1 MHQNVR
7 PSCAKM
13 DEPEA
18 RDSDRFAGCV
28 PMPSSLMQIT
38 LIIESTSGVVLYI
51 CRLALLASVS
61 FYSSVALGQGLP
73 DIATDAET
81 ADSDQIIVTGR
92 AQRLY
97 RTETTTVGK
106 SAEDPLDI
114 PQALQVINSDLFAD
128 QGARDATDIY
138 RNISGVSFFSYAGV
152 TFRGFRQD
160 QSFYDGMRGNP
171 FIGFSVPQ
179 LFNIDRVEVLKGP
192 AGLFFGPGS
201 PGGIINYVSK
211 TPGDT
216 SSLRTVLTVGNYDRI
231 GISSEATGPVDKDG
245 IVTYRVGGFYESMD
259 PYRVNTQNK
268 SLIGDGAI
276 AIKTNE
282 GGKLT
287 LQTTIY
293 DNRLAANRLR
303 GILTDNAG
311 NFLTDIRWNANE
323 PTDFLNLKSKA
334 YQVRYATAIGDAVTF
349 DAGVRYFKAT
359 ETQQYHE
366 PRGFVAGS
374 TDLVAREFR
383 DQIRNVDGLSFTTNL
398 TARIDLLGMEHKFQT
413 GADWYDETSVLNSRI
428 LRAGVTSLSLSNPVY
443 TDSARDVARAALLPF
458 TVTDTRTKRQGAY
471 LQDQISLTQALL
483 LVGGVRYDKFEDRV
497 VNGASYKDND
507 ITLRTGAIYKP
518 RKDLS
523 VYLSWSQ
530 SFEPQTAA
538 SQNEDVGG
546 PFAPVTGDQFEGGVK
561 TDLFNGRLQANF
573 AAYRIVR
580 KNILQADTS
589 LPPVNGQDQ
598 LRPIGEITSKGFE
611 IDLTTDITP
620 SWVLLVNYGYNDTKI
635 TDTIAGQ
642 AITNA
647 VGNRFANAPRHK
659 LGFWTRYQ
667 IAQIDA
673 AFAVGGEYVSKRIS
687 LSGQDVQPY
696 TIFDA
701 SITKGL
707 GFAELL
713 LRVDNIFDKVYAASG
728 FSAQSGHFPGEPRIF
743 LAELRFKF

>member
-1 MHQNVR
+1 MSIFR
-7 PSCAKM
+7 A
-13 DEPEA
+13 
-18 RDSDRFAGCV
+18 
-28 PMPSSLMQIT
+28 
-38 LIIESTSGVVLYI
+38 
-51 CRLALLASVS
+51 ALLASGC
-61 FYSSVALGQGLP
+61 FCASVASAQEAPAAAPEAG
-73 DIATDAET
+73 DA
-81 ADSDQIIVTGR
+81 DQIIVTGR

-106 SAEDPLDI
+106 TAEDPLNI
-114 PQALQVINSDLFAD
+114 PQAVQVINKDLFAD

-179 LFNIDRVEVLKGP
+179 LFNIERVEVLKGP

-211 TPGDT
+211 TPEDKTGMRLVAT
-216 SSLRTVLTVGNYDRI
+216 AGNYDRR
-231 GISSEATGPVDKDG
+231 GISAEATGPIDDAG
-245 IVTYRVGGFYESMD
+245 IVTYRLGGFYEASN
-259 PYRVNTQNK
+259 PYRINTKNV
-268 SLIGDGAI
+268 SLIGDGAV

-287 LQTTIY
+287 LQATIY
-293 DNRLAANRLR
+293 DNDLQANRLR
-303 GILTDNAG
+303 GVLTDNDG
-311 NFLTDIRWNANE
+311 NFLGNIRWNANE
-323 PTDFLNLKSKA
+323 PTDFLHLKSQA
-334 YQVRYATAIGDAVTF
+334 YQARYATAIGDRVTF

-383 DQIRNVDGLSFTTNL
+383 DQIRDVDGLSFSTNL
-398 TARIDLLGMEHKFQT
+398 TARVDLLGMEHKLQT

-428 LRAGVTSLSLSNPVY
+428 LRAGVTPLSLSNPVY
-443 TDSARDVARAALLPF
+443 TNSARDVARAALLPF
-458 TVTDTRTKRQGAY
+458 TVTDTRTKRKGAY
-471 LQDQISLTQALL
+471 LQDQISLTDAFM
-483 LVGGVRYDKFEDRV
+483 LVGGVRYDKFEDGV
-497 VNGASYKDND
+497 VGNRFYTDDD
-507 ITLRTGAIYKP
+507 ITFRTGAIFKP
-518 RKDLS
+518 RRDVS

-530 SFEPQTAA
+530 SFEPQSA
-538 SQNEDVGG
+538 SSQTIDAGG

-561 TDLFNGRLQANF
+561 TDLLDGRLQANF

-598 LRPIGEITSKGFE
+598 LRPIGEVTAKGFE
-611 IDLTTDITP
+611 IDLSTDITP
-620 SWVLLVNYGYNDTKI
+620 NWVALVNYGFNDTKI
-635 TDTIAGQ
+635 TGTIAGQ

-647 VGNRFANAPRHK
+647 VGNRFANAPKHK

-667 IAQIDA
+667 LPAIDTAIA
-673 AFAVGGEYVSKRIS
+673 FGGEHVSRRIS
-687 LSGQDVQPY
+687 LSGQEVKPY

-701 SITKGL
+701 SLTKGL
-707 GFAELL
+707 GFAELM

-728 FSAQSGHFPGEPRIF
+728 FSAQSGHFPGEPRTF
-743 LAELRFKF
+743 LAELRFNF

>member
-1 MHQNVR
+1 MSIFR
-7 PSCAKM
+7 A
-13 DEPEA
+13 
-18 RDSDRFAGCV
+18 
-28 PMPSSLMQIT
+28 T
-38 LIIESTSGVVLYI
+38 
-51 CRLALLASVS
+51 LLASVCLCA
-61 FYSSVALGQGLP
+61 SVASAQEAPAAAPEAGN
-73 DIATDAET
+73 A
-81 ADSDQIIVTGR
+81 DQIIVTGR

-106 SAEDPLDI
+106 TAEDPLNI
-114 PQALQVINSDLFAD
+114 PQAVQVINKDLFAD

-179 LFNIDRVEVLKGP
+179 LFNIERVEVLKGP

-211 TPGDT
+211 TPEDKTGMRLVAT
-216 SSLRTVLTVGNYDRI
+216 AGNYDRR
-231 GISSEATGPVDKDG
+231 GISAEATGPIDDAG
-245 IVTYRVGGFYESMD
+245 IVTYRLGGFYEASN
-259 PYRVNTQNK
+259 PYRINTKNVSQ
-268 SLIGDGAI
+268 IGDGAV

-287 LQTTIY
+287 LQATIY
-293 DNRLAANRLR
+293 DNDLQANRLR
-303 GILTDNAG
+303 GVLTDNDG
-311 NFLTDIRWNANE
+311 NFLGDIRWNANE
-323 PTDFLNLKSKA
+323 PTDFLHLKSQA
-334 YQVRYATAIGDAVTF
+334 YQARYATAIGDRVTF

-383 DQIRNVDGLSFTTNL
+383 DQIRDVDGLSFSANL
-398 TARIDLLGMEHKFQT
+398 TARVDLLGMEHKLQT

-428 LRAGVTSLSLSNPVY
+428 LRAGVTPLSLSNPVY
-443 TDSARDVARAALLPF
+443 TNSARDVARAALLPF
-458 TVTDTRTKRQGAY
+458 TVTDTRTKRKGAY
-471 LQDQISLTQALL
+471 LQDQISLTDAFM
-483 LVGGVRYDKFEDRV
+483 LVGGVRYDKFEDGV
-497 VNGASYKDND
+497 VGNRFYTDDD
-507 ITLRTGAIYKP
+507 ITFRTGAIFKP
-518 RKDLS
+518 RRDVS
-523 VYLSWSQ
+523 VYLNWSQ
-530 SFEPQTAA
+530 SFEPQSA
-538 SQNEDVGG
+538 SSQTIDAGG
-546 PFAPVTGDQFEGGVK
+546 PFAPVTGDQFEGGIK
-561 TDLFNGRLQANF
+561 TDLFDGRLQANF

-598 LRPIGEITSKGFE
+598 LRPIGEVTAKGFE
-611 IDLTTDITP
+611 IDLSTDITP
-620 SWVLLVNYGYNDTKI
+620 NWVALVNYGFNDTKI
-635 TDTIAGQ
+635 TGTIAGQ

-647 VGNRFANAPRHK
+647 VGNRFANAPKHK

-667 IAQIDA
+667 LPAIDTAIA
-673 AFAVGGEYVSKRIS
+673 FGGEHVSRRIS
-687 LSGQDVQPY
+687 LSGQRVKPY

-701 SITKGL
+701 SLTKGL
-707 GFAELL
+707 GFAELM

-728 FSAQSGHFPGEPRIF
+728 FSAQSGHFPGEPRTF
-743 LAELRFKF
+743 LAELRFNF

>member
-1 MHQNVR
+1 MSIFR
-7 PSCAKM
+7 A
-13 DEPEA
+13 
-18 RDSDRFAGCV
+18 
-28 PMPSSLMQIT
+28 
-38 LIIESTSGVVLYI
+38 
-51 CRLALLASVS
+51 ALLASVCLCA
-61 FYSSVALGQGLP
+61 SVASAQEAPVAASEAGN
-73 DIATDAET
+73 A
-81 ADSDQIIVTGR
+81 DQIIVTGR

-106 SAEDPLDI
+106 TAEDPLNI
-114 PQALQVINSDLFAD
+114 PQAVQVINKDLFVD

-179 LFNIDRVEVLKGP
+179 LFNIERVEVLKGP

-211 TPGDT
+211 TPEDKTGMRLVAT
-216 SSLRTVLTVGNYDRI
+216 AGNYDRR
-231 GISSEATGPVDKDG
+231 GISAEATGPIDDAG
-245 IVTYRVGGFYESMD
+245 IVTYRLGGFYEASN
-259 PYRVNTQNK
+259 PYRINTKNV
-268 SLIGDGAI
+268 SLIGDGAV

-287 LQTTIY
+287 LQATIY
-293 DNRLAANRLR
+293 DNDLQANRLR
-303 GILTDNAG
+303 GVLTDNDG
-311 NFLTDIRWNANE
+311 NFLGNIRWNANE
-323 PTDFLNLKSKA
+323 PTDFLHLKSRA
-334 YQVRYATAIGDAVTF
+334 YQARYATGIGDRVTF

-383 DQIRNVDGLSFTTNL
+383 DQIRDVDGLSFSANL
-398 TARIDLLGMEHKFQT
+398 TASVDLLGMEHKLQT

-428 LRAGVTSLSLSNPVY
+428 LRAGVTPLSLSNPVY
-443 TDSARDVARAALLPF
+443 TNSARDVARAALLPF
-458 TVTDTRTKRQGAY
+458 TVTDTRTKRKGAY
-471 LQDQISLTQALL
+471 LQDQISLADAFM
-483 LVGGVRYDKFEDRV
+483 LVGGVRYDRFEDGV
-497 VNGASYKDND
+497 VGNRFYTDDD
-507 ITLRTGAIYKP
+507 ITFRTGAIFKP
-518 RKDLS
+518 RRDVS

-530 SFEPQTAA
+530 SFEPQSA
-538 SQNEDVGG
+538 SSQTIDAGG
-546 PFAPVTGDQFEGGVK
+546 PFAPVTGDQFEGGIK
-561 TDLFNGRLQANF
+561 TDLFDGRLQANF

-598 LRPIGEITSKGFE
+598 LRPIGEVTAKGFE
-611 IDLTTDITP
+611 IDLSTDITP
-620 SWVLLVNYGYNDTKI
+620 NWVALVNYGFNDTKI
-635 TDTIAGQ
+635 TGTIAGQ

-647 VGNRFANAPRHK
+647 VGNRFANAPKHK

-667 IAQIDA
+667 LPAIDTAIA
-673 AFAVGGEYVSKRIS
+673 FGGEHVSRRIS
-687 LSGQDVQPY
+687 LSGQGVKPY

-701 SITKGL
+701 SLTKGL
-707 GFAELL
+707 GFAELM

-728 FSAQSGHFPGEPRIF
+728 FSAQSGHFPGEPRTF
-743 LAELRFKF
+743 LAELRFNF

>member
-1 MHQNVR
+1 MSFIRV
-7 PSCAKM
+7 
-13 DEPEA
+13 
-18 RDSDRFAGCV
+18 
-28 PMPSSLMQIT
+28 
-38 LIIESTSGVVLYI
+38 
-51 CRLALLASVS
+51 ALLASAS
-61 FYSSVALGQGLP
+61 LCTTMAY
-73 DIATDAET
+73 AEQIPVPST
-81 ADSDQIIVTGR
+81 EVVEGGQIIVTGR

-106 SAEDPLDI
+106 SAQDPLDI
-114 PQALQVINSDLFAD
+114 PQALQVINKDLFAD

-179 LFNIDRVEVLKGP
+179 LFNIERVEVLKGP

-211 TPGDT
+211 VPDT
-216 SSLRTVLTVGNYDRI
+216 KTAMRLVATGGNYDRR
-231 GISSEATGPVDKDG
+231 GISAEATGPIDSDG
-245 IVTYRVGGFYESMD
+245 IVTYRLGGFYEAMN
-259 PYRVNTQNK
+259 PYRLNTKNV
-268 SLIGDGAI
+268 SLIGDGGVAI
-276 AIKTNE
+276 RTNE

-287 LQTTIY
+287 LQATVY
-293 DNRLAANRLR
+293 HNDLQANRLR
-303 GILTDNAG
+303 GVLTDNAG

-323 PTDFLNLKSKA
+323 PTDFLHLKSQA
-334 YQVRYATAIGDAVTF
+334 YQARYATAIGDAVTF

-383 DQIRNVDGLSFTTNL
+383 DQIRDVDGLSFSANL
-398 TARIDLLGMEHKFQT
+398 TARLDLLGMEHKVQA

-428 LRAGVTSLSLSNPVY
+428 LRAGVTPLSLSNPVY
-443 TDSARDVARAALLPF
+443 TNSARDAARAALLPF
-458 TVTDTRTKRQGAY
+458 TVTDTRTKRKGAY
-471 LQDQISLTQALL
+471 LQDQISLTERVI
-483 LVGGVRYDKFEDRV
+483 LVGGVRYDKFEDGV
-497 VNGASYKDND
+497 VGNRFYTDD
-507 ITLRTGAIYKP
+507 DVTFRTGAIFKP
-518 RKDLS
+518 RKDVS
-523 VYLSWSQ
+523 VYVSWSQ
-530 SFEPQTAA
+530 SFEPQSA
-538 SQNEDVGG
+538 SSQTVDAGG

-561 TDLFNGRLQANF
+561 TDLFDGRLQANF

-580 KNILQADTS
+580 KNILQADPT

-598 LRPIGEITSKGFE
+598 LRPIGEVTSKGFE
-611 IDLTTDITP
+611 VDLSTDITAN
-620 SWVLLVNYGYNDTKI
+620 WVALVNYGYNDTKI
-635 TDTIAGQ
+635 TGTIAGQ

-647 VGNRFANAPRHK
+647 VGDRFANAPKHK

-667 IAQIDA
+667 VPAIDA
-673 AFAVGGEYVSKRIS
+673 AFAVGGEYVSRRVS
-687 LSGQDVQPY
+687 LSGQGVKPY

-707 GFAELL
+707 GFAELM

-728 FSAQSGHFPGEPRIF
+728 FSAQSGHFPGEPRTF
-743 LAELRFKF
+743 LAELRFSF

>member
-1 MHQNVR
+1 MSIFR
-7 PSCAKM
+7 A
-13 DEPEA
+13 
-18 RDSDRFAGCV
+18 
-28 PMPSSLMQIT
+28 T
-38 LIIESTSGVVLYI
+38 
-51 CRLALLASVS
+51 LLASVCLCA
-61 FYSSVALGQGLP
+61 SVASAQEAPAAAPEAGN
-73 DIATDAET
+73 A
-81 ADSDQIIVTGR
+81 DQIIVTGR

-106 SAEDPLDI
+106 TAEDPLNI
-114 PQALQVINSDLFAD
+114 PQAVQVINKDLFAD
-128 QGARDATDIY
+128 QGARDETDIY

-179 LFNIDRVEVLKGP
+179 LFNIERVEVLKGP

-211 TPGDT
+211 TPEDKTGMRLVAT
-216 SSLRTVLTVGNYDRI
+216 AGNYDRR
-231 GISSEATGPVDKDG
+231 GISAEATGPIDDAG
-245 IVTYRVGGFYESMD
+245 IVTYRLGGFYEASN
-259 PYRVNTQNK
+259 PYRINTKNV
-268 SLIGDGAI
+268 SLIGDGAV

-287 LQTTIY
+287 LQATIY
-293 DNRLAANRLR
+293 DNDLQANRLR
-303 GILTDNAG
+303 GVLTDNDG
-311 NFLTDIRWNANE
+311 NFLGDIRWNANE
-323 PTDFLNLKSKA
+323 PTDFLHLKSQA
-334 YQVRYATAIGDAVTF
+334 YQARYVTAIGDRVTF

-366 PRGFVAGS
+366 PRGLVAGS

-383 DQIRNVDGLSFTTNL
+383 DQIRDVDGLSFSANL
-398 TARIDLLGMEHKFQT
+398 TARVDLLGMEHKLQT

-428 LRAGVTSLSLSNPVY
+428 LRAGVTPLSLSNPVY
-443 TDSARDVARAALLPF
+443 TNSARDVARAALLPF
-458 TVTDTRTKRQGAY
+458 TVTDTRTKRKGAY
-471 LQDQISLTQALL
+471 LQDQIILADAFM
-483 LVGGVRYDKFEDRV
+483 LVGGVRYDRFEDGV
-497 VNGASYKDND
+497 VGNRFYTDDD
-507 ITLRTGAIYKP
+507 ITFRTGAIFKP
-518 RKDLS
+518 RRDVS

-530 SFEPQTAA
+530 SFEPQSA
-538 SQNEDVGG
+538 SSQTIDAGG

-561 TDLFNGRLQANF
+561 TDLFDGRLQANF

-598 LRPIGEITSKGFE
+598 LRPIGEVTAKGFE
-611 IDLTTDITP
+611 IDLSTDITP
-620 SWVLLVNYGYNDTKI
+620 NWVALINYGYNDTKI
-635 TDTIAGQ
+635 TGTIAGQ

-647 VGNRFANAPRHK
+647 VGNRFANAPKHK

-667 IAQIDA
+667 LPAIDTAIA
-673 AFAVGGEYVSKRIS
+673 FGGEHVSRRIS
-687 LSGQDVQPY
+687 LSGQGVKPY

-701 SITKGL
+701 SLTKGL
-707 GFAELL
+707 GFAELM

-728 FSAQSGHFPGEPRIF
+728 FSAQSGHFPGEPRTF
-743 LAELRFKF
+743 LAELRFNF

>member
-1 MHQNVR
+1 LSIFR
-7 PSCAKM
+7 A
-13 DEPEA
+13 
-18 RDSDRFAGCV
+18 
-28 PMPSSLMQIT
+28 
-38 LIIESTSGVVLYI
+38 
-51 CRLALLASVS
+51 ALLASGC
-61 FYSSVALGQGLP
+61 FCASVASAQEAPAAAPEAG
-73 DIATDAET
+73 DA
-81 ADSDQIIVTGR
+81 DQIIVTGR

-106 SAEDPLDI
+106 TAEDPLNI
-114 PQALQVINSDLFAD
+114 PQAVQVINKDLFAD

-179 LFNIDRVEVLKGP
+179 LFNIERVEVLKGP

-211 TPGDT
+211 TPEDKTGMRLVAT
-216 SSLRTVLTVGNYDRI
+216 AGNYDRR
-231 GISSEATGPVDKDG
+231 GISAEATGPIDDAG
-245 IVTYRVGGFYESMD
+245 IVTYRLGGFYEASN
-259 PYRVNTQNK
+259 PYRINTKNV

-287 LQTTIY
+287 LQATIY
-293 DNRLAANRLR
+293 DNDLQANRLR
-303 GILTDNAG
+303 GVLTDNDG
-311 NFLTDIRWNANE
+311 NFLGNIRWNANE
-323 PTDFLNLKSKA
+323 PTDFLHLKSQA
-334 YQVRYATAIGDAVTF
+334 YQARYATAIGDRVTF

-383 DQIRNVDGLSFTTNL
+383 DQIRDVDGLSFSANL
-398 TARIDLLGMEHKFQT
+398 TARVDLLGMEHKLQT

-428 LRAGVTSLSLSNPVY
+428 LRAGVTPLSLSNPVY
-443 TDSARDVARAALLPF
+443 TNSARDVARAALLPF
-458 TVTDTRTKRQGAY
+458 TVTDTRTKRKGAY
-471 LQDQISLTQALL
+471 LQDQISLTDAFM
-483 LVGGVRYDKFEDRV
+483 LVGGVRYDRFEDGV
-497 VNGASYKDND
+497 VGNRFYTDDD
-507 ITLRTGAIYKP
+507 ITFRTGAIFKP
-518 RKDLS
+518 RRDVS

-530 SFEPQTAA
+530 SFEPQSA
-538 SQNEDVGG
+538 SSQTIDAGG

-561 TDLFNGRLQANF
+561 TDLLDGRLQANF

-598 LRPIGEITSKGFE
+598 LRPIGEVTAKGFE
-611 IDLTTDITP
+611 IDLSTDITP
-620 SWVLLVNYGYNDTKI
+620 NWVALVNYGFNDTKI
-635 TDTIAGQ
+635 TGTIAGQ

-647 VGNRFANAPRHK
+647 VGNRFANAPKHK

-667 IAQIDA
+667 LPAIDTAIA
-673 AFAVGGEYVSKRIS
+673 FGGEHVSRRIS
-687 LSGQDVQPY
+687 LSGQEVKPY

-701 SITKGL
+701 SLTKGL
-707 GFAELL
+707 GFAELM

-728 FSAQSGHFPGEPRIF
+728 FSAQSGHFPGEPRTF
-743 LAELRFKF
+743 LAELRFNF

>member
-1 MHQNVR
+1 M
-7 PSCAKM
+7 
-13 DEPEA
+13 
-18 RDSDRFAGCV
+18 
-28 PMPSSLMQIT
+28 
-38 LIIESTSGVVLYI
+38 
-51 CRLALLASVS
+51 ALFASVS
-61 FYSSVALGQGLP
+61 FCAFAASAQEPLATAP
-73 DIATDAET
+73 DAAIAEG
-81 ADSDQIIVTGR
+81 DQIIVTGR

-106 SAEDPLDI
+106 SAANPLDI
-114 PQALQVINSDLFAD
+114 PQAVQVINSDLFAD

-211 TPGDT
+211 VPGDAT
-216 SSLRTVLTVGNYDRI
+216 TMRMVVTAGNYDRR
-231 GISSEATGPVDKDG
+231 GISAEATGPIDKDG
-245 IVTYRVGGFYESMD
+245 IATYRLGGFYEAMN
-259 PYRVNTQNK
+259 PYRRNTKNV
-268 SLIGDGAI
+268 SLIGDGAVAFKI
-276 AIKTNE
+276 NE

-287 LQTTIY
+287 LQATVY
-293 DNRLAANRLR
+293 DNDLQGNRLR
-303 GILTDNAG
+303 GILTDNDG

-323 PTDFLNLKSKA
+323 PTDFLHLKSQA
-334 YQVRYATAIGDAVTF
+334 YQARYATAIGDRVTF
-349 DAGVRYFKAT
+349 DVGMRYFKAT

-366 PRGFVAGS
+366 PRGRVAGS
-374 TDLVAREFR
+374 NDLVAREFR
-383 DQIRNVDGLSFTTNL
+383 DQIRDVDGLSFSANL
-398 TARIDLLGMEHKFQT
+398 TAQVDILGMEHKFQT

-428 LRAGVTSLSLSNPVY
+428 LRADVTSLSLSNPAY
-443 TDSARDVARAALLPF
+443 TNSARDVARAALLPF

-471 LQDQISLTQALL
+471 LQDQISLSEAFL

-497 VNGASYKDND
+497 VNAASYEDED
-507 ITLRTGAIYKP
+507 VTFRTGAIYKP
-518 RKDLS
+518 RKDVS

-538 SQNEDVGG
+538 SQNGDVGG

-561 TDLFNGRLQANF
+561 TDLFGGRLQANL

-598 LRPIGEITSKGFE
+598 LRPIGEVSSKGFE
-611 IDLTTDITP
+611 IDLSTDITAN
-620 SWVLLVNYGYNDTKI
+620 WVALVNYGYNDTKI
-635 TDTIAGQ
+635 TGTIVGQ

-647 VGNRFANAPRHK
+647 VGNRFANAPKHK
-659 LGFWTRYQ
+659 VGFWSRYQ
-667 IAQIDA
+667 VAAINT
-673 AFAVGGEYVSKRIS
+673 AFAVGGEHVSKRIS
-687 LSGQDVQPY
+687 LSGQTVKPY

-707 GFAELL
+707 GFAELM
-713 LRVDNIFDKVYAASG
+713 LRVDNIFNKVYAASG
-728 FSAQSGHFPGEPRIF
+728 FSAQSGHFPGEPRTF

>member
-1 MHQNVR
+1 MSIFRV
-7 PSCAKM
+7 
-13 DEPEA
+13 
-18 RDSDRFAGCV
+18 
-28 PMPSSLMQIT
+28 
-38 LIIESTSGVVLYI
+38 
-51 CRLALLASVS
+51 ALFASVS
-61 FYSSVALGQGLP
+61 LSAWASVASAQDAPAAAP
-73 DIATDAET
+73 DAAM

-114 PQALQVINSDLFAD
+114 PQALQVINKDLFAD

-179 LFNIDRVEVLKGP
+179 LFNIERVEVLKGP

-211 TPGDT
+211 VPGDISAMRLVAT
-216 SSLRTVLTVGNYDRI
+216 AGNYDRR
-231 GISSEATGPVDKDG
+231 GISAEATGPIDKDG
-245 IVTYRVGGFYESMD
+245 IVTYRLGGFYEAMN
-259 PYRVNTQNK
+259 PYRRNTKNV
-268 SLIGDGAI
+268 SLIGDGGL

-287 LQTTIY
+287 LQATVY
-293 DNRLAANRLR
+293 DNDLQANRLR
-303 GILTDNAG
+303 GILTDDDG

-323 PTDFLNLKSKA
+323 PTDFLHLKSQA
-334 YQVRYATAIGDAVTF
+334 YQARYATAIGERVTF

-366 PRGFVAGS
+366 PRGLVAGS
-374 TDLVAREFR
+374 DDLVAREFR
-383 DQIRNVDGLSFTTNL
+383 DQIRDVDGLSFSANL
-398 TARIDLLGMEHKFQT
+398 TARVDLLGMEHKFQT

-428 LRAGVTSLSLSNPVY
+428 LRAGVTPLSLSNPVY
-443 TDSARDVARAALLPF
+443 TNSARDVVRAALLPF

-471 LQDQISLTQALL
+471 LQDQISLTDAFM
-483 LVGGVRYDKFEDRV
+483 LVGGVRYDKFEDAV
-497 VNGASYKDND
+497 VNAAAYEDDD
-507 ITLRTGAIYKP
+507 ITFRTGAIYKP
-518 RKDLS
+518 RKDVS

-538 SQNEDVGG
+538 SQNGDVGG
-546 PFAPVTGDQFEGGVK
+546 PFAPVTGDQFEGGIK
-561 TDLFNGRLQANF
+561 TDLFDGRLQANL

-598 LRPIGEITSKGFE
+598 LRPIGEVTSKGFE
-611 IDLTTDITP
+611 IDLSTDITAN
-620 SWVLLVNYGYNDTKI
+620 WVALVNYGYNDTKI
-635 TDTIAGQ
+635 TGTIAGQ

-647 VGNRFANAPRHK
+647 VGNRFANAPKHK
-659 LGFWTRYQ
+659 VGFWTRYQ
-667 IAQIDA
+667 VPAIDA
-673 AFAVGGEYVSKRIS
+673 AFAVGGEHVSKRIS
-687 LSGQDVQPY
+687 LSGQTVKPY

-707 GFAELL
+707 GFAELM
-713 LRVDNIFDKVYAASG
+713 LRVDNMFDKVYAASG
-728 FSAQSGHFPGEPRIF
+728 FSAQSGHFPGEPRTF
-743 LAELRFKF
+743 LAELRFQF